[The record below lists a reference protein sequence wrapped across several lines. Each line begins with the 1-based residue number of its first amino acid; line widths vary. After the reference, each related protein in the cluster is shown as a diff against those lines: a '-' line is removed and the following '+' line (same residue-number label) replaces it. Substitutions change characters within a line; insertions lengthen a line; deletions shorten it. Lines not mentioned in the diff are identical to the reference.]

1 MYGISNSKYYILWTC
16 SPRACIWCNR
26 RLLWCAGNHVDI
38 QFEGKTEIWC
48 FQTSNIWIFGS
59 SSSLD
64 LDFSRNQAKVYI
76 SLTTDTRVLYDK
88 HTQLKKLTTELN
100 CLRWASALMGLVYN
114 FIKEHKSSNAVSPSF
129 VIPDMVFIKSALAIS
144 DIDQEVFLLEEVIN
158 DAVEG
163 PFIKYIGNGSVTPYN
178 FLKGEERR
186 LGEFLSFCQHVQ
198 YLKTKGLAIVG
209 DFQGKRKKWKM
220 INS

>member
-1 MYGISNSKYYILWTC
+1 MAYPTANITFSELVAHARAFDAIRDCSGALAITLIYNLKGKPKYGAFKQAIFGYLDRPVLWT
-16 SPRACIWCNR
+16 S
-26 RLLWCAGNHVDI
+26 
-38 QFEGKTEIWC
+38 
-48 FQTSNIWIFGS
+48 TSVAIKQRF
-59 SSSLD
+59 
-64 LDFSRNQAKVYI
+64 YI
-76 SLTTDTRVLYDK
+76 SPTTGTRVLYDK

-100 CLRWASALMGLVYN
+100 CLRWASALMGLVYD
-114 FIKEHKSSNAVSPSF
+114 FINEHKSSNAQAVSPSF
-129 VIPDMVFIKSALAIS
+129 VIPEMVFVKSALAIS

-178 FLKGEERR
+178 FLKGEEHR

-209 DFQGKRKKWKM
+209 DFQGKRKK
-220 INS
+220 